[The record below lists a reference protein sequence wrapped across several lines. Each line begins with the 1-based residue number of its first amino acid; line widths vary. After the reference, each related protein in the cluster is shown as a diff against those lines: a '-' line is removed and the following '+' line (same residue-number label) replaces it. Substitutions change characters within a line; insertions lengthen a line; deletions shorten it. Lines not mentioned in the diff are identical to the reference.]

1 MRKNKEERKKPQ
13 EVNHNL
19 QTELPQMSL
28 MSLLQFGSQTLL
40 SEAIRAEITQSL
52 GRGFYQ
58 HSESKKDL
66 KGYRH
71 GTRKTTLDTPIGP
84 IVYERPRVV
93 GFEFQSQF
101 HTPYMRR
108 PEEFATQI
116 CDMYVNGTSTR
127 KVKKS
132 FIRGDWRKGKVIE
145 IHDQSNHNKS
155 SGRV

>member
-1 MRKNKEERKKPQ
+1 
-13 EVNHNL
+13 
-19 QTELPQMSL
+19 MSL